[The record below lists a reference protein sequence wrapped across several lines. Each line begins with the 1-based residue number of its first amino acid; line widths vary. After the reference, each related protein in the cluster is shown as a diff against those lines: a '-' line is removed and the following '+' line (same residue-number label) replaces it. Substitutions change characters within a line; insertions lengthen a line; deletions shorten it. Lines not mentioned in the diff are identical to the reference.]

1 MTDFFDYKNGVM
13 HAEDLSLARVSE
25 QFGTPTY
32 VYSKAALTT
41 AYQSFAHA
49 CAGRDVLI
57 CYAMKANSN
66 LAVINHFAKLG
77 AGFDIVSGGELARVL
92 AAGGRAD
99 QVLFSGVG
107 KTVTEIEQALH
118 ANVLCFNIESAQE
131 LERIAQIAARLR
143 LTARVSFRVNPEVDA
158 QTHPY
163 ISTGLK
169 ENKFG
174 VEFATALDLYRRAA
188 KLPYIEVTGVDCH
201 IGSQLLDTAPL
212 LEAMDK
218 LLQLVDQLSAEGIVL
233 HHLDLGGGVGI
244 RYTDEETID
253 PALYLDEVF
262 KRLGARK
269 LKVMFEFGRALV
281 GNAGVLLTEVQYLK
295 HATSAEGK
303 HFCVID
309 AAMNDL
315 IRPALYQSHHR
326 IEPVQQSAAAT
337 KIYDVVGPVCESGD
351 FLGKNRALNAQPG
364 DLLAVMSAGAYGMV
378 QSSNYNTR
386 GRAAEVLVDGS
397 TAHLVR
403 RRETPQDLFAHE
415 SIPAT

>member
-1 MTDFFDYKNGVM
+1 MTDFFDYKNGIM
-13 HAEDLSLARVSE
+13 HAEDLSLERVSE

-41 AYQSFAHA
+41 AYQSFANA

-77 AGFDIVSGGELARVL
+77 AGFDIVSGGELARVF
-92 AAGGRAD
+92 GGGGGAD

-107 KTVTEIEQALH
+107 KTVAEIEQGLRAD
-118 ANVLCFNIESAQE
+118 VLCFNIESAQE
-131 LERIAQIAARLR
+131 LERVAQIAARLQI
-143 LTARVSFRVNPEVDA
+143 TGRVSFRVNPEVDA

-174 VEFATALDLYRRAA
+174 VEFGTALDLYRRAA
-188 KLPYIEVTGVDCH
+188 KLPYIEVTGIDCH

-218 LLQLVDQLSAEGIVL
+218 LLQLVDQLSSEGIVL

-244 RYTDEETID
+244 RYTNEKTID
-253 PALYLDEVF
+253 PAAYLSEVF
-262 KRLGARK
+262 KRLGTRK

-295 HATSAEGK
+295 HATSSDGK
-303 HFCVID
+303 HFCVVD

-326 IEPVQQSAAAT
+326 IEPVRHSTAAT
-337 KIYDVVGPVCESGD
+337 RVYDVVGPVCESGD

-386 GRAAEVLVDGS
+386 GRAAEVLVDGG

-403 RRETPQDLFAHE
+403 RRETPQELFAHE
-415 SIPAT
+415 MIPSA